1 MWAICPKS
9 ECLKQAHQINTCF
22 LGIPIRPAGTDCTYY
37 GTCMMSEL
45 ERMVWNAADYL
56 RLYFDYNVPI
66 NTLDLIPFHL
76 HVPVVTRTSIYTM
89 IKTFSVPVENY
100 YNTCTGSRSR
110 VSRM

>member
-1 MWAICPKS
+1 MLRNS
-9 ECLKQAHQINTCF
+9 YQ
-22 LGIPIRPAGTDCTYY
+22 RPAGTDCTYY

-76 HVPVVTRTSIYTM
+76 VTRTSIYTM
-89 IKTFSVPVENY
+89 IKTFSVENY
-100 YNTCTGSRSR
+100 
-110 VSRM
+110 

>member
-1 MWAICPKS
+1 MGQTVSQTK
-9 ECLKQAHQINTCF
+9 AHQINM
-22 LGIPIRPAGTDCTYY
+22 LLRNSYQASGDGLHIY

-45 ERMVWNAADYL
+45 ERMVWNVAAYL